1 MLHDIQENRQEPHS
15 ARHSRRSLLIL
26 GGGATAALVLLDV
39 QQAFAQVGLPGLG
52 LGLPGLGGG
61 IQGGTFGVGDIAI
74 LNYAYALEQLEAA
87 YYTTVLEQPY
97 HGMSASE
104 GELLAQI
111 RDHEIAHRE
120 FLKQALGSSAIPTLQ
135 VDFSRV
141 NGASRASV
149 LTSAR
154 SFEDLGV
161 SAYNGA
167 GQLLSNPQYLAAAGS
182 IVSVEA
188 RHAAT
193 IRDLINPLSTA
204 FAGNDVVDSKGLDG
218 ARLPSQ
224 VLPKVKPYVLTPI
237 DPGQLP

>member
-1 MLHDIQENRQEPHS
+1 MHRDASDHISSLGQPPC
-15 ARHSRRSLLIL
+15 SRRTLLAL
-26 GGGATAALVLLDV
+26 GGGATVALMFADV
-39 QQAFAQVGLPGLG
+39 DRAFAQVGLPGLG
-52 LGLPGLGGG
+52 GGLPGLGGG

-87 YYTTVLEQPY
+87 FYTTVLDQPY
-97 HGMSASE
+97 NGMNRIE
-104 GELLAQI
+104 QELLADI

-120 FLKQALGSSAIPTLQ
+120 FLKGALGSNAIPMLQ

-141 NGASRASV
+141 NGASRESV

-167 GQLLSNPQYLAAAGS
+167 GQLLSDPQYLAAAGS

-193 IRDLINPLSTA
+193 IRNLISPFSAA
-204 FAGNDVVDSKGLDG
+204 FAGNDVVDGQGLDE
-218 ARLPSQ
+218 ARVPSQ

>member
-1 MLHDIQENRQEPHS
+1 MLHDYQENSLKPRSTH
-15 ARHSRRSLLIL
+15 HSRRSLLAL

-52 LGLPGLGGG
+52 VGLPGLGGG

-74 LNYAYALEQLEAA
+74 LNYAYALEQ
-87 YYTTVLEQPY
+87 PY

-120 FLKQALGSSAIPTLQ
+120 FLNQALGSNAIPTLQ